1 MFQCLPQLS
10 VSKLATTTAIHKSPK
25 ICWSSSCV
33 CCILYL
39 QFTARVKN
47 VVIEVVNTETVLVSW
62 SPVTLQETSGYIIFY
77 SDESSTQQV
86 NVSDPEASFAVIFG
100 LTAGVEY
107 QFQMQAVVEIDGE
120 VFLGKKSNTK
130 LASGS
135 E

>member
-1 MFQCLPQLS
+1 MFRCLPQLS
-10 VSKLATTTAIHKSPK
+10 VSKLATTIAILTSPQ

-39 QFTARVKN
+39 QSTAQVKN
-47 VVIEVVNTETVLVSW
+47 VVVEVINSETVLVSW
-62 SPVTLQETSGYIIFY
+62 SPVTLPETSGYIIFY
-77 SDESSTQQV
+77 TDGSSTQQV
-86 NVSDPEASFAVIFG
+86 NVSDPEASFTAIFS

-107 QFQMQAVVEIDGE
+107 QFQMQAVVKIDGE